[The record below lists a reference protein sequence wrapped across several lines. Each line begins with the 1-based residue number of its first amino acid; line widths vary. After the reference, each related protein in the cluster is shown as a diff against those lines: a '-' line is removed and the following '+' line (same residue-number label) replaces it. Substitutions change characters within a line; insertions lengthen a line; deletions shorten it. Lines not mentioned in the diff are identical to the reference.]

1 MIFIIAGLLLLLL
14 LLLLLVLVLLGVVFP
29 DVESK
34 EPTCPKGLPRL
45 EKGSSEVVD
54 DVLRARDA
62 ASRLRRKSSLALL
75 LVDMLMVSA
84 LSVATDAYR

>member
-1 MIFIIAGLLLLLL
+1 MFIIAGLLLLLL
-14 LLLLLVLVLLGVVFP
+14 LVLLLVLLGVVFP

-45 EKGSSEVVD
+45 ERGSSEVVD
-54 DVLRARDA
+54 VLCARDA

-75 LVDMLMVSA
+75 LVDM
-84 LSVATDAYR
+84 